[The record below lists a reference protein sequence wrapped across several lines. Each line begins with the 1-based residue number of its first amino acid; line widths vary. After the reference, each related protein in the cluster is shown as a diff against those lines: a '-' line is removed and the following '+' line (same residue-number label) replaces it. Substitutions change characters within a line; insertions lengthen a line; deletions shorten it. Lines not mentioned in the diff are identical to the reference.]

1 MNIAGQR
8 VFQFQGESCET
19 FDWNEYGLRI
29 SVSQDTLSSTETIKI
44 NVTVLVGGQFEL
56 PEDTELISAVYSIS
70 VSKPLLKPV
79 KLEIQHCAHLL
90 HEDHTS
96 YLSFATATSQQH
108 PPYQFQ
114 LEKGGVFR
122 PGNQY
127 GSIFLSQFSL
137 KAIIKS
143 ITRPILWLLGYNDTS
158 SEEIEKQPSIGSQ
171 FSSKSQEMTGSSS
184 SDEDESSFV
193 DAPTTQKV
201 LTNKSQTIWSAESK

>member
-8 VFQFQGESCET
+8 EFLFQGESCET

-29 SVSQDTLSSTETIKI
+29 SVSQDTLSSTETIEI
-44 NVTVLVGGQFEL
+44 AVTVLVGGQFAL

-96 YLSFATATSQQH
+96 YLSFVTAPSQQH

-122 PGNQY
+122 PGNQF

-158 SEEIEKQPSIGSQ
+158 SEEIEKQLSIGSQ

-184 SDEDESSFV
+184 DEDESSFV
-193 DAPTTQKV
+193 DAPTTQEEV
-201 LTNKSQTIWSAESK
+201 LTNKSQTSWSAESK